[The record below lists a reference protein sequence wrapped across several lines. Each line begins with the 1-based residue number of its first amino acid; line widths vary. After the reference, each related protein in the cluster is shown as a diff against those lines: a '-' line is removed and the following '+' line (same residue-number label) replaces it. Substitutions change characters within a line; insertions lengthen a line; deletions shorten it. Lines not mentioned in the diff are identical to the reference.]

1 MSKLFKGVDIS
12 WKPFIESEFQ
22 KSYMQEIKSFL
33 INCSQNNEVIYPHP
47 KDIFKSLELTSFQ
60 SVKVVI
66 LGQDPYHG
74 PNQAHGLAFSV
85 KKNVPIPPSL
95 KNIFKEI
102 SEDLHSNKRLSGDL
116 TNWAKQGVLLLN
128 TCLTVFPGR
137 PGSHAN
143 LGWQKFTDSIIDAVD
158 TKDNVVF
165 LLWGSYA
172 QKKKDLLL
180 NKNNLVLEAPH
191 PSPLSAHRGFFGCKH
206 FSKANEFLRKNKIEE
221 IDWSS

>member
-60 SVKVVI
+60 NVKVVI

>member
-137 PGSHAN
+137 PGSHAH

>member
-158 TKDNVVF
+158 TKNNVVF

>member
-12 WKPFIESEFQ
+12 WKPFIENEFQ

-85 KKNVPIPPSL
+85 KKSVPIPPSL

-143 LGWQKFTDSIIDAVD
+143 LVGK
-158 TKDNVVF
+158 N
-165 LLWGSYA
+165 LLT
-172 QKKKDLLL
+172 Q
-180 NKNNLVLEAPH
+180 
-191 PSPLSAHRGFFGCKH
+191 
-206 FSKANEFLRKNKIEE
+206 
-221 IDWSS
+221 

>member
-158 TKDNVVF
+158 KKDNVVF

>member
-47 KDIFKSLELTSFQ
+47 KDIFKSLELTPFQ

-158 TKDNVVF
+158 KKDNVVF

>member
-12 WKPFIESEFQ
+12 WKPFIKSEFQ

>member
-74 PNQAHGLAFSV
+74 PNQANGLAFSV

-172 QKKKDLLL
+172 QKKKDLLM

-206 FSKANEFLRKNKIEE
+206 FSKANKFLRKNKIEE